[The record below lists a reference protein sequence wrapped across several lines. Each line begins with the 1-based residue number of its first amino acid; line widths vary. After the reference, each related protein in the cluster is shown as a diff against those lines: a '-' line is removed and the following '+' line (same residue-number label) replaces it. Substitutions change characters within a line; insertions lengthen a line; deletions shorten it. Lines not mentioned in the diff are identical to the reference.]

1 MHFTDA
7 QIMSQIHAALE
18 TKPEEK
24 ILGFLCNWCSY
35 AGADLAGTSRFEYPP
50 TMRPIRVMCS
60 GRVDRDFVLEALR
73 LGAGMVL
80 VAACH
85 LPYDCHYISGNV
97 WMTKRMT
104 ALKGMLEKLGMS
116 PERLKVDYVSA
127 AEGTKFAALI
137 REMTDQM
144 NALGKD
150 KITAENAK
158 LRPTLEKMLARK
170 KPETKA
176 VAPAP
181 TAKS

>member
-1 MHFTDA
+1 
-7 QIMSQIHAALE
+7 
-18 TKPEEK
+18 
-24 ILGFLCNWCSY
+24 
-35 AGADLAGTSRFEYPP
+35 
-50 TMRPIRVMCS
+50 MCS

-116 PERLKVDYVSA
+116 PERLKIDYVSA

-137 REMTDQM
+137 REMTDLM
-144 NALGKD
+144 NALGKER
-150 KITAENAK
+150 ILAENAK

-170 KPETKA
+170 KPATQTA
-176 VAPAP
+176 APTP